1 MFLSHEEAALCII
14 LCISMFH
21 VLVWRGMDRKAYQS
35 LKITLFCCR
44 VSLPTN
50 TMPEHWLLLHTNLR
64 QDPLDLSFWPF
75 LTFFAP
81 WYRRSMEA
89 SSVKTSQKN
98 SKQKLV
104 KCATEVAR
112 LCKVSIQ
119 SCTQNQSSPK
129 IQSRSGDWISLFYR
143 LDYLYETWHTCSSYS
158 WLQNVA
164 SDFLIFALNFER
176 S

>member
-1 MFLSHEEAALCII
+1 MYLSDEEWTVKPINHLKSLCFVFEFLYQPI
-14 LCISMFH
+14 LCQNI
-21 VLVWRGMDRKAYQS
+21 A
-35 LKITLFCCR
+35 
-44 VSLPTN
+44 
-50 TMPEHWLLLHTNLR
+50 WLLLHTNLR
-64 QDPLDLSFWPF
+64 QDPPLDLSFWPF

-81 WYRRSMEA
+81 WYRRSIET

-119 SCTQNQSSPK
+119 SCTQNRPSLK

>member
-1 MFLSHEEAALCII
+1 MVISNVPFAEEAARCII
-14 LCISMFH
+14 LCIPMFH

-35 LKITLFCCR
+35 LKITLFCFR

-50 TMPEHWLLLHTNLR
+50 TNTYARTLIVIAHQL
-64 QDPLDLSFWPF
+64 QAGPLDLSFWSF

-81 WYRRSMEA
+81 WYRRSIEA

-112 LCKVSIQ
+112 LRKVSIQ
-119 SCTQNQSSPK
+119 SCTQNWPSPK
-129 IQSRSGDWISLFYR
+129 IQWGPCAYVIIYGNLPPSQSFCGYCWVTSQNGFYWT
-143 LDYLYETWHTCSSYS
+143 LESMM
-158 WLQNVA
+158 
-164 SDFLIFALNFER
+164 
-176 S
+176 